1 MEIKLLSLDIVNFK
15 GLKTLH
21 INFDG
26 QNKVIAGDNGTG
38 KTTVFDAF
46 GWLLWGKDSLNQT
59 NFGIKPYLPDGEQAH
74 NLESRVTGI
83 LQVDDQTLT
92 LAKVYKAVWTK
103 KRGQTQAEFTG
114 HTTDH
119 YINGVPVKAK
129 EYTDKIG
136 LLLTEEQFKLLSNP
150 MYFNAVLDRKARR
163 DLLLSL
169 AKTITPEHIVQA
181 NPALKELDLEHYSI
195 DDIRSMA
202 KAAAKRINR
211 DLESLPVRI
220 DELAKQIKDLD
231 FAGLEEQATGIKK
244 RIDELDQQ
252 LADSSKVSEAMQK
265 ITSTIQTLY
274 QEQLALKREQQVKLA
289 DAKQA
294 RQQAKIAHDSAVAEQ
309 QARIERLQKKIE
321 SKKSSIADGQ
331 KKQDELTFKIE
342 QLRQKWTLERSKA
355 YDGGFDCPTCG
366 RELPQAQQDDILAK
380 FNVNKAQILGDITA
394 QAEELKKR
402 QEEIT
407 QEVSTAEADLQTLQQ
422 ELEQQVSIILPAPEA
437 QSMPEFPLPPRAEE
451 IDREIAKL
459 EGELRSAGS
468 SDNSHLL
475 VYKKAE
481 QAKLETVSTQLA
493 YKASNVEIR
502 ERILAYEAQE
512 KELAKAYEEQQRIL
526 ALCDLYTSQYAA
538 AVSAEI
544 NLNFTYVNFKL
555 FDQQINGGLA
565 ETAEAT
571 INGVPYSDANTA
583 AKINAGLDIIAAFGR
598 HLGLKVP
605 VFVDNAESVN
615 RLLDPQAQLIE
626 LKVTQDKALKVI

>member
-1 MEIKLLSLDIVNFK
+1 MEIKLLTLDIVNFK
-15 GLKTLH
+15 GLKALH
-21 INFDG
+21 IDFAG
-26 QNKVIAGDNGTG
+26 ENKTISGDNGTG

-46 GWLLWGKDSLNQT
+46 CWLLWDKDSLNQA
-59 NFGIKPYLPDGEQAH
+59 NFSIKPYLPDGEQTH
-74 NLESRVTGI
+74 NLESQVTGI

-92 LAKVYKAVWTK
+92 LAKVYKEVWTK
-103 KRGQTQAEFTG
+103 KRGQTQAKFTG

-119 YINGVPVKAK
+119 YINDVPVKAK

-150 MYFNAVLDRKARR
+150 MHFNAVLDRKARR
-163 DLLLSL
+163 DLLFSL

-231 FAGLEEQATGIKK
+231 FAGLEKQATGIKK
-244 RIDELDQQ
+244 RIDELDQ

-274 QEQLALKREQQVKLA
+274 QEQLALKREQQGKLA
-289 DAKQA
+289 DAKQE
-294 RQQAKIAHDSAVAEQ
+294 QQLAKKAYDSAVAEQ

-321 SKKSSIADGQ
+321 SKKNSIADGQ
-331 KKQDELTFKIE
+331 KKQDELTLKIE
-342 QLRQKWTLERSKA
+342 QLRQKWTFEYSKA

-366 RELPQAQQDDILAK
+366 RELPQGQQDDILAK
-380 FNVNKAQILGDITA
+380 FNVNKSQILGDITA

-402 QEEIT
+402 QEEMAR
-407 QEVSTAEADLQTLQQ
+407 EASTAEADLQALQQ
-422 ELEQQVSIILPAPEA
+422 ELEQQSSVIIPAPDLQPISA
-437 QSMPEFPLPPRAEE
+437 FPLPPRAEE

-459 EGELRSAGS
+459 EAELRSAGS
-468 SDNSHLL
+468 TDNSHLL

-481 QAKLETVSTQLA
+481 QAKLEAISTQLA
-493 YKASNVEIR
+493 CKAGNAEIR

-571 INGVPYSDANTA
+571 INGVPYSDANAA